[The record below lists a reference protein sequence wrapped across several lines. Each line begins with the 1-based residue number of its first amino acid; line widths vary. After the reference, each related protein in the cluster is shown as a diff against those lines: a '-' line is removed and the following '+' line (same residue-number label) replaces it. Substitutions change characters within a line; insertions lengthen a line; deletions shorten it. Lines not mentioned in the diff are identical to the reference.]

1 MKGAKTSCEEQKYI
15 VDSEPLFYF
24 IFLLKDI
31 EPFITTQDR
40 WIKMGKLINMV
51 LHKDFVHGLHIHI
64 HGERQAV
71 NKNILLDVESSSIS
85 RIDDI
90 SILFYFRFKT
100 LN

>member
-1 MKGAKTSCEEQKYI
+1 MNKN
-15 VDSEPLFYF
+15 
-24 IFLLKDI
+24 
-31 EPFITTQDR
+31 
-40 WIKMGKLINMV
+40 GKIDKHG
-51 LHKDFVHGLHIHI
+51 LHKDFVHGLHIQI